1 MDGSVD
7 EESDKSDEEYEDY
20 IKHDE
25 KENGY
30 LSDND
35 EPCIEDKL
43 RVEPS
48 LAPTVEATDESQS
61 RKILERYQ
69 DKMYDSEGLL
79 RESRSFYYSTVNS
92 DRSTRR
98 GLLGRIRRRSLSESS
113 TSLL

>member
-20 IKHDE
+20 IKRDE

-48 LAPTVEATDESQS
+48 TTTIVEAADENQG

-69 DKMYDSEGLL
+69 DKLYDSEGLSI
-79 RESRSFYYSTVNS
+79 SRSFYYPPVNS
-92 DRSTRR
+92 DRSTRK
-98 GLLGRIRRRSLSESS
+98 GLLGRNRRRSLSESS
-113 TSLL
+113 TCNR